1 MTKIKITRN
10 TNGDTRVATKVPTFR
25 EFECANLNHIE
36 DVKSVMVR
44 MARELEIISRKH
56 DDTKVVEPYRSMF
69 YRDLCNTIEG
79 KMNFL
84 DGEWSKLHYESER
97 HHLLKRVPVDVNLF
111 DVLEMVADCVSAGM
125 ARSGEVRPLEID
137 EATLSKALHNTVD
150 LVASWIE
157 LSEEE

>member
-1 MTKIKITRN
+1 MAKVKITRN
-10 TNGDTRVATKVPTFR
+10 TDGDTRVATKVPTFM
-25 EFECANLNHIE
+25 EFACANLSHIE
-36 DVKSVMVR
+36 DVKSVMVQ
-44 MARELEIISRKH
+44 MAKELETIGRKH
-56 DDTKVVEPYRSMF
+56 DDTKVREPYRSMF

-97 HHLLKRVPVDVNLF
+97 HHLLSRVPVDVNLF
-111 DVLEMVADCVSAGM
+111 DVLEMVADCVSAGI

-137 EATLSKALHNTVD
+137 GSILSKALHNTVD

-157 LSEEE
+157 LSEEA